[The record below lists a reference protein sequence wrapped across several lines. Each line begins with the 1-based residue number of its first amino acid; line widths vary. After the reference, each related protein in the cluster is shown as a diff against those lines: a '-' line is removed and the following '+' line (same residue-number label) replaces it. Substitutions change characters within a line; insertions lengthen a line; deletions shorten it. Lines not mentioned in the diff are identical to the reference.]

1 MAPRN
6 YVLIRIVDPQTTG
19 QHWRRYA
26 LKAGGTVAN
35 DSTDDLKRVLIAK
48 RTELRERLERI
59 NANLRRGLAAD
70 SAERAKELEDS
81 DVVDALGNE
90 ARQEL
95 ADIDVALERLDADQY
110 DVCAQCGGAIAAS
123 RLRAYP
129 YASTCIDCAELAEK
143 CERLRV

>member
-1 MAPRN
+1 MTKETA
-6 YVLIRIVDPQTTG
+6 
-19 QHWRRYA
+19 
-26 LKAGGTVAN
+26 
-35 DSTDDLKRVLIAK
+35 DDLRDTLLAK
-48 RTELRERLERI
+48 RSELRARLERI

-81 DVVDALGNE
+81 EVVDALGNE

-95 ADIDVALERLDADQY
+95 ADIDTALERLDADQY
-110 DVCAQCGGAIAAS
+110 DVCAHCAGKISLS

-143 CERLRV
+143 TERLNV